1 MVQKVLFLCT
11 GNYYRSRFAELLF
24 NRLAREAGLD
34 WQADSRGVATEMGA
48 GLGGPMSPTAID
60 ALRLRGV
67 DIEGEPRF
75 PLQVQPADLES
86 AQMVIAL
93 DEQEHRSYLADRCP
107 GWEERVAYWH
117 VHDLG
122 QTPASVAL
130 AEIEREVRGLIAQ
143 LQQTQSQA

>member
-1 MVQKVLFLCT
+1 MAQKVLFLCT

-24 NRLAREAGLD
+24 NRLAQAAGLD
-34 WQADSRGVATEMGA
+34 WGADSRGVAAE
-48 GLGGPMSPTAID
+48 LSDPLSGPMSPMAVD

-67 DIEGEPRF
+67 TIEGEPRF

-93 DEQEHRSYLADRCP
+93 DEQEHRDYLADRCP
-107 GWEERVAYWH
+107 GWEERVVYWH

-122 QTPASVAL
+122 LTPASVAL
-130 AEIEREVRGLIAQ
+130 PEIEREVRSLVEQ
-143 LQQTQSQA
+143 L